1 MSLEI
6 RHLKLVAAIAE
17 EKSVTRAANRL
28 HLTQSALSHQLRDA
42 EEKLG
47 RPLFERRSKKMAL
60 TLAGERLLRS
70 ARQVLDEINGAEKEI
85 RSSSTET
92 RGTLRLSTQC
102 YTVYHWLPARLKL
115 FQKKFPAVDVQLV
128 VDATPHPFEALLE
141 ERIDLAIAH
150 DPVRNRRIAYTPLF
164 RDEMVAIVPPGH
176 PWAAKPYL
184 VAADFAEENLII
196 YPPKEES
203 FVLQRF
209 IIPAGVAPRG
219 IRQIMLTE
227 ATVELV
233 KAGMGVAVLMKWA
246 VAPHLAAGTLHGVR
260 LTRDGF
266 YREWCAA
273 QLKSKSFP
281 AYQQEF
287 IRMLAEKPDP
297 HSRHEAALARV
308 VAERKPCAARHGFE
322 TSASSAHRSRHKDA
336 RRPVARISARSNIS
350 RSPNTAGPSES
361 AADSCPAP
369 PVPTAPLFRV
379 ARHGLRAT
387 HAARVPLRNRAQRRG
402 SQLPTCPRW

>member
-47 RPLFERRSKKMAL
+47 RLLFERRNKKMQL
-60 TLAGERLLRS
+60 TPAGERLLHS
-70 ARQVLDEINGAEKEI
+70 AQKVLDEIEGAESEI
-85 RSSSTET
+85 RSSSLET

-102 YTVYHWLPARLKL
+102 YTVYHWLPSRLKL
-115 FQKKFPAVDVQLV
+115 FQKKFPGVEVQLV

-150 DPVRNRRIAYTPLF
+150 DPIRNRKIVYTPLF
-164 RDEMVAIVPPGH
+164 RDEMVVVVPPGH
-176 PWAAKPYL
+176 PWAAKPF
-184 VAADFAEENLII
+184 VAAEDFAEENLII
-196 YPPKEES
+196 YPPREES
-203 FVLQRF
+203 FVLQKL
-209 IIPAGVAPRG
+209 IVPAGVKPRG
-219 IRQIMLTE
+219 IRQVMLTE

-246 VAPHLAAGTLHGVR
+246 VAPDLAAGTLRGVR

-266 YREWCAA
+266 YRQWSAA
-273 QLKSKSFP
+273 QLKSKSVP

-287 IRMLAEKPDP
+287 IRMLAENPIHLPEMKPR
-297 HSRHEAALARV
+297 SRAASSRKPNRTPRGSASKRTRMAR
-308 VAERKPCAARHGFE
+308 AERRTAR
-322 TSASSAHRSRHKDA
+322 
-336 RRPVARISARSNIS
+336 
-350 RSPNTAGPSES
+350 
-361 AADSCPAP
+361 
-369 PVPTAPLFRV
+369 
-379 ARHGLRAT
+379 
-387 HAARVPLRNRAQRRG
+387 
-402 SQLPTCPRW
+402 